1 MADLVGED
9 DIAHLM
15 EAFAKVDIDKDG
27 LINTDELRQV
37 LHSLGQN
44 PTDADLQDLAYG
56 KLSNDLLKITNFLL
70 SNFKAMDT
78 DESGKIDLPEFL
90 HMMAKRIADTNLE
103 EDVLEAFKV
112 FDKDGNG
119 FITAR
124 ELKLVMSNLGES
136 LTEQEVEAM
145 IIEVDMDGDGCINY
159 AEFFNMVNKT
169 LRDFKKI

>member
-56 KLSNDLLKITNFLL
+56 KLSNFLITNYSSL
-70 SNFKAMDT
+70 SNQSHGYGRKWQ
-78 DESGKIDLPEFL
+78 
-90 HMMAKRIADTNLE
+90 N
-103 EDVLEAFKV
+103 
-112 FDKDGNG
+112 
-119 FITAR
+119 
-124 ELKLVMSNLGES
+124 
-136 LTEQEVEAM
+136 
-145 IIEVDMDGDGCINY
+145 
-159 AEFFNMVNKT
+159 
-169 LRDFKKI
+169 